1 MITRRQVLAAGV
13 FAPWV
18 LAGSAAVGDDGL
30 VRLLIGTSRG
40 SLLEALAA
48 RIHAGLRPAELLRA
62 LAIAACREVS
72 PYPDVGF
79 KYHAVMM
86 LQAVQLSMAA
96 LPRERAWLPLLWTV
110 DYFKAAS
117 AQEDRFRPWSLP
129 TAPERSRTPE
139 LSALVDA
146 LLSWDRDQADRAT
159 AALIEVGQTH
169 SVLQVLMLY
178 AARDFRAI
186 GHKTITAANAHRL
199 HSALGSPVAAPLA
212 RSLALAIQNPGG
224 DADPA
229 RHDYVADDDWKA
241 NQTLAANLPRRWQT
255 GRDDA
260 AVAQTF
266 LQELRTGKSEQVVT
280 AATSLL
286 RDDVSAHTVWEAVM
300 IFAAELILRRS
311 NIIAVHANT
320 MANAM
325 YYCYLVTEADSAKRL
340 LLLQAVAHM
349 VRFRTLVDRDLRAR
363 DRRIDAIEL
372 LRAASVDEIFH
383 TLGRSRYR
391 AVRQALGW
399 LEAGRDPAP
408 LIARVRWY
416 ATLKNTGTHDIKFS
430 EAMLENYGWL
440 RFPWR
445 NALLAA
451 SLMYANAST
460 APDDE
465 VVVRAQALV
474 GSGPITGERVET
486 LDAEIEV

>member
-13 FAPWV
+13 FAPW
-18 LAGSAAVGDDGL
+18 APMGFPSAGDDGL
-30 VRLLIGTSRG
+30 VRLLIDTPRG

-48 RIHAGLRPAELLRA
+48 RIRAGLTTAELLRA

-96 LPRERAWLPLLWTV
+96 LPRERAWLPLLWTA

-117 AQEDRFRPWSLP
+117 AREDRLRPWSLP
-129 TAPERSRTPE
+129 AAPERSRTPE

-146 LLSWDRDQADRAT
+146 LASWDRDEADRASV
-159 AALIEVGQTH
+159 ALMDAGQTH
-169 SVLQVLMLY
+169 SVLQALMLY

-199 HSALGSPVAAPLA
+199 HSVLGTPVAAPLA
-212 RSLALAIQNPGG
+212 RSLAFAVQNPEG

-229 RHDYVADDDWKA
+229 RHDYVADDDWKT
-241 NQTLAANLPRRWQT
+241 NQALAANLPRRWQT

-266 LQELRTGKSEQVVT
+266 LQELRTGKSEQAVT

-300 IFAAELILRRS
+300 MLAAELILRRA
-311 NIIAVHANT
+311 NIISVHANT

-325 YYCYLVTEADSAKRL
+325 HYCYLVTEADSAKRL
-340 LLLQAVAHM
+340 LLLQAVAFM
-349 VRFRTLVDRDLRAR
+349 VRFRALVDLDRKAR

-372 LRAASVDEIFH
+372 LRAASVDEIFQ
-383 TLGRSRYR
+383 TLGRDRFR

-399 LEAGRDPAP
+399 LDAGRDPVA
-408 LIARVRWY
+408 LAAQMRWY
-416 ATLKNTGTHDIKFS
+416 ATLKNTGTHDIKFT

-465 VVVRAQALV
+465 VVVRARALV
-474 GSGPITGERVET
+474 GFGPTTG
-486 LDAEIEV
+486 

>member
-13 FAPWV
+13 FAPWA
-18 LAGSAAVGDDGL
+18 LAAASPTAGDDGL
-30 VRLLIGTSRG
+30 VRLLIDTPRD

-48 RIHAGLRPAELLRA
+48 RIRAGLTRAELLRA

-86 LQAVQLSMAA
+86 LQSVQLSMAA
-96 LPRERAWLPLLWTV
+96 LPKERAWLPLFWTA

-117 AQEDRFRPWSLP
+117 AQEDRSRPWSLP
-129 TAPERSRTPE
+129 AVRERSRGTPE

-146 LLSWDRDQADRAT
+146 LASWDRDEADRAT
-159 AALIEVGQTH
+159 AALVDAGQTYA
-169 SVLQVLMLY
+169 VLQTLMLQ

-186 GHKTITAANAHRL
+186 GHKTIAAANAHRL

-212 RSLALAIQNPGG
+212 RSLASAVQNPEG

-229 RHDYVADDDWKA
+229 RHEYVADGDWKA
-241 NQTLAANLPRRWQT
+241 NQALAANLPRHWQS

-260 AVAQTF
+260 AAAQAF
-266 LQELRTGKSEQVVT
+266 LQELRTAKSEQAVT

-286 RDDVSAHTVWEAVM
+286 TDNVSAHTVWEAVM
-300 IFAAELILRRS
+300 MFAAELILRRN

-325 YYCYLVTEADSAKRL
+325 HYCYLVTDADSAKRL
-340 LLLQAVAHM
+340 LLLQAVAFM
-349 VRFRTLVDRDLRAR
+349 ARFRALVDRDPRAR
-363 DRRIDAIEL
+363 DRRIDAIAL
-372 LRAASVDEIFH
+372 LPAASVDEILE
-383 TLGRSRYR
+383 TLGEDRFR

-399 LEAGRDPAP
+399 LDAGRNPAT
-408 LIARVRWY
+408 LAVWTRWY
-416 ATLKNTGTHDIKFS
+416 ATLKNTGTHDIKLI
-430 EAMLENYGWL
+430 EAMLENYRWL

-445 NALLAA
+445 SALLAA

-465 VVVRAQALV
+465 VVVRAWELV
-474 GSGPITGERVET
+474 GSGSTTGS
-486 LDAEIEV
+486 L